1 VLIFLSAVQ
10 SHWDIENSLHW
21 VLDVV
26 FREDYCRKRENN
38 AAENFN
44 IRDYTKNGNNKNNKR
59 RSIKD
64 ARLSAG
70 WNHDYLNTLLIF

>member
-44 IRDYTKNGNNKNNKR
+44 IIRKMATTKITNEEALKMQG
-59 RSIKD
+59 
-64 ARLSAG
+64 
-70 WNHDYLNTLLIF
+70 